1 MKLKDSDWQGNFG
14 YWQKSFIHANLMM
27 IGYSAWQGFL
37 QHGRGVVV
45 CDIDRSA
52 IAPNNTGLE
61 VTQFQSQF
69 IAEQELISSIQ
80 AFSPDQELISVL
92 VQAVGNYAPEKE
104 IVLLMKMEQHLEINL
119 FQNLKI
125 FPPDCYEQVNRRW
138 EEFQPCIETPTKGSA
153 I

>member
-14 YWQKSFIHANLMM
+14 YWQKSFIHNNLMM

-45 CDIDRSA
+45 CDVDRSA
-52 IAPNNTGLE
+52 IAPINTGLE
-61 VTQFQSQF
+61 VTQFKSKF
-69 IAEQELISSIQ
+69 IAEQDLISSIQ
-80 AFSPDQELISVL
+80 AFSLDQELIAVL
-92 VQAVGNYAPEKE
+92 VQAVENYAPDKE

-125 FPPDCYEQVNRRW
+125 FPPDCYEQVSRRW
-138 EEFQPCIETPTKGSA
+138 EEFQPSLETQMR
-153 I
+153 

>member
-27 IGYSAWQGFL
+27 IGYSAWHGFL

-45 CDIDRSA
+45 CNVDRKDIST
-52 IAPNNTGLE
+52 NNTSSE
-61 VTQFQSQF
+61 ITQFKAQF
-69 IAEQELISSIQ
+69 IAEQELITSIQ
-80 AFSPDQELISVL
+80 AFSIDQELIAIL
-92 VQAVGNYAPEKE
+92 VQAVGNYAPDKE

-125 FPPDCYEQVNRRW
+125 LPPDCHTQVSRRW
-138 EEFQPCIETPTKGSA
+138 EEFQPCLETK
-153 I
+153 IK

>member
-52 IAPNNTGLE
+52 IAPSNTGLE
-61 VTQFQSQF
+61 VAPFKSQF

-80 AFSPDQELISVL
+80 SFSLDQELIAVL
-92 VQAVGNYAPEKE
+92 VQAVGNYAPDKE
-104 IVLLMKMEQHLEINL
+104 LVLLMKMEQHIEINL

-125 FPPDCYEQVNRRW
+125 FPPDCYAQVSRRW
-138 EEFQPCIETPTKGSA
+138 EEFQPCLEPQTK
-153 I
+153 

>member
-1 MKLKDSDWQGNFG
+1 MKLKDSDWQGNFD

-27 IGYSAWQGFL
+27 IGHSAWQGFL

-52 IAPNNTGLE
+52 IAPSNTGLE
-61 VTQFQSQF
+61 VTPFKTKF

-80 AFSPDQELISVL
+80 AFSLDQELITVL
-92 VQAVGNYAPEKE
+92 VQAVGNYAPNKE

-125 FPPDCYEQVNRRW
+125 FPPDCHKQVSRRW
-138 EEFQPCIETPTKGSA
+138 EEFQPSLETH
-153 I
+153 IR

>member
-14 YWQKSFIHANLMM
+14 YWQKSFIHTNLMM

-80 AFSPDQELISVL
+80 AFSLDQELISVL
-92 VQAVGNYAPEKE
+92 VQAVGNYAPDKE

-125 FPPDCYEQVNRRW
+125 LPPDCYEQVNRRW
-138 EEFQPCIETPTKGSA
+138 EEFQPCLEIQAKGSA